1 MAKLS
6 EILKERGY
14 VYQFSAEKLPEITD
28 GAKRT
33 VYLGIDPSADSLQ
46 VGQLQAFLIL
56 RRFLE
61 DGHKV
66 ILVIGGG
73 TGMIGDPGGRSTE
86 RNLLDA
92 ETVRKNGEKIA
103 AQAKTL
109 FAGADFLL
117 VDNADWLSRLGMIE
131 FLREVGKHFTVNAM
145 LQREFIKERI
155 KDPEQGISYTEFSY
169 ALLQAYDFLHLYQ
182 EYKCDVQVRGSDQ
195 WGNIVSGGAFISRK
209 TSEQGDAL

>member
-14 VYQFSAEKLPEITD
+14 VYQHSSEKLGEITD

-33 VYLGIDPSADSLQ
+33 LYLGVDPSADSLQ

-73 TGMIGDPGGRSTE
+73 TGMIGDPGGKNAE
-86 RNLLDA
+86 RVLLDA
-92 ETVRKNGEKIA
+92 ETVAKNAEKISE
-103 AQAKTL
+103 QVKRL
-109 FAGADFLL
+109 FGSTDPER
-117 VDNADWLSRLGMIE
+117 SEER
-131 FLREVGKHFTVNAM
+131 RVGKEG
-145 LQREFIKERI
+145 R
-155 KDPEQGISYTEFSY
+155 
-169 ALLQAYDFLHLYQ
+169 
-182 EYKCDVQVRGSDQ
+182 
-195 WGNIVSGGAFISRK
+195 SRW
-209 TSEQGDAL
+209 

>member
-14 VYQFSAEKLPEITD
+14 VYQFSAEKLLEITD
-28 GAKRT
+28 GTKRT
-33 VYLGIDPSADSLQ
+33 VYLGIDPFADSLQ

-86 RNLLDA
+86 RNLLDE
-92 ETVRKNGEKIA
+92 ETVRANGEKIA
-103 AQAKTL
+103 SQAKTL
-109 FAGADFLL
+109 
-117 VDNADWLSRLGMIE
+117 
-131 FLREVGKHFTVNAM
+131 
-145 LQREFIKERI
+145 
-155 KDPEQGISYTEFSY
+155 
-169 ALLQAYDFLHLYQ
+169 
-182 EYKCDVQVRGSDQ
+182 
-195 WGNIVSGGAFISRK
+195 
-209 TSEQGDAL
+209 